1 MAGTSLADLKKRQQ
15 QRRLQQ
21 KDKASTNGG
30 GGSSQ
35 LKRKRESNKAQQSNS
50 STGNGANLDAYFARP
65 AASAL
70 TKAQTAPPASS
81 APLDPFLPGSNRFL
95 STHSNSASTASAL
108 KRTVS
113 VVGASG
119 SPFAATPR
127 DLKSNPFDIIE
138 PEERLDKQQ
147 QWDSK
152 THFAQAG
159 DSGVG
164 SDSDSDSDSDK
175 ELPDY
180 AWEAGNEYCAA
191 GSDDDELGLNENDPS
206 LYRLSLSTP
215 TPKSTPSAPHA
226 GLAAAVNGAASHSPL
241 LRLGNRFGRSAT
253 SSGATEDISMQIDS
267 TTADAKVNRTYSA
280 SSIPP
285 PKQAVNDRQPQQS
298 GILQESSNKKQAD
311 TLAFSKPPESLS
323 LRTHITITAEQ
334 PLEGLECLRDEA
346 AFLAQT
352 SLCSQQPLNTAGL
365 PQSPLGRLADSLLY
379 WEATSPELTSVAS
392 SSDASTTKS
401 KQQQQQP
408 SSSAAI
414 GLMMMHQALA
424 SIFTLQ
430 RNAPA
435 SYPFVYMCAR
445 EFTVVFQMVA
455 RKVMSRH
462 SDNSRRSSST
472 AEPDTLALDP
482 HSERKKKQE
491 YTHVAV
497 VSQSHMGLRQALHG
511 KGIGFTLPLAPKN
524 SRNNQNWSELIDR
537 DSLDAAQKNGEN
549 SDQFYLRTAAFDKT
563 WRSAILVMGDADV
576 SALFEYLRSGATT
589 LHDLRVYSPAPFL
602 NATMRCANLRF
613 SDAVTYDDTADSN
626 SSSSNIIIYKGEK
639 EENRDKCRPQATRIY
654 KLDIAGILFPSTW
667 AAVLKS
673 AAHILSSKTMTSDT
687 GETDKAETT
696 FCVSA
701 KELADTAHLNL
712 LVSRQGSSVAGK
724 KTVKYRSASR
734 KFMYN

>member
-21 KDKASTNGG
+21 KDKNGTNGG
-30 GGSSQ
+30 GSGQ
-35 LKRKRESNKAQQSNS
+35 LKRKRESNKGLQSNS
-50 STGNGANLDAYFARP
+50 SVGNSANLDAYFARP

-95 STHSNSASTASAL
+95 SVHSTSASTASAL

-113 VVGASG
+113 VVGAS

-147 QWDSK
+147 QWEYK
-152 THFAQAG
+152 THFAQTG
-159 DSGVG
+159 DSGIG
-164 SDSDSDSDSDK
+164 SDSGSDK

-215 TPKSTPSAPHA
+215 TPKLTPPAPHA
-226 GLAAAVNGAASHSPL
+226 GLTAPVNGATNHSPL
-241 LRLGNRFGRSAT
+241 LRLGDKFGRSAT
-253 SSGATEDISMQIDS
+253 SSGATEDNSMQIDS
-267 TTADAKVNRTYSA
+267 TTADVKVNRTYSA

-285 PKQAVNDRQPQQS
+285 PKQPADNRQLQQT
-298 GILQESSNKKQAD
+298 GILQESHKKRAD

-334 PLEGLECLRDEA
+334 PLKGLECLRDEA
-346 AFLAQT
+346 AFLART
-352 SLCSQQPLNTAGL
+352 SLCSQQSLNGAGL

-379 WEATSPELTSVAS
+379 WEATSPELISSS
-392 SSDASTTKS
+392 SSDASAATTKP
-401 KQQQQQP
+401 KQQQQLQQP
-408 SSSAAI
+408 SSTTAI
-414 GLMMMHQALA
+414 GLMTMHQALA
-424 SIFTLQ
+424 SLFTLQ

-435 SYPFVYMCAR
+435 LYPFVYMCAR

-472 AEPDTLALDP
+472 TGPDTLAADP
-482 HSERKKKQE
+482 HGEKKKQE

-576 SALFEYLRSGATT
+576 SALFGYLRSGATT
-589 LHDLRVYSPAPFL
+589 LHDLRLYSPAPFL

-613 SDAVTYDDTADSN
+613 SDVVTYGDTADNDSN
-626 SSSSNIIIYKGEK
+626 SIIRKGG
-639 EENRDKCRPQATRIY
+639 EEDRDKCRPQATRIY

-667 AAVLKS
+667 ATVLKS
-673 AAHILSSKTMTSDT
+673 AAHILSNRTTTTDTS
-687 GETDKAETT
+687 EIDKAETT

-701 KELADTAHLNL
+701 KELADTVHLNL

-724 KTVKYRSASR
+724 KTVMYRPSAR